1 MLLKVYDSQHLSL
14 YRKTLVEVIK
24 PNYNELLNVGSRN
37 FQIDK
42 DYFYLLWE
50 KKKGQFT
57 ELQGRKKELKE
68 WDHGDQVIAFV
79 KNQHLDLKNKTDLV
93 QVVQYYEQLAF

>member
-1 MLLKVYDSQHLSL
+1 M
-14 YRKTLVEVIK
+14 
-24 PNYNELLNVGSRN
+24 G
-37 FQIDK
+37 
-42 DYFYLLWE
+42 

-57 ELQGRKKELKE
+57 ELQGRKKELKG